1 MTPEAYRLVDLI
13 RAEYSRPFRRA
24 AWPECLTVAE
34 IAAVNSVAVAFSSLN
49 LSLTSGDIT
58 AAARAIEFELAK
70 VAAFHGVT
78 VE

>member
-1 MTPEAYRLVDLI
+1 MTPKASRVVDAI
-13 RAEYSRPFRRA
+13 RERYSRPFARA
-24 AWPECLTVAE
+24 SWPDCLMVAE
-34 IAAVNSVAVAFSSLN
+34 VAAVNSVAVTLASLN
-49 LSLTSGDIT
+49 VYITGMDLT